1 MPSPRASRRPRTGRR
16 VGVRPGAL
24 LLLFVVLA
32 ALLPVPVLE
41 VGAAGRGAA
50 LRRPVYPGYR
60 FALRY
65 EHSLF
70 EVPVT
75 EAFEVDLWGRLV
87 LHEVVAPDERIAGYY
102 DIPGARVE
110 VLPGRTRLYGFRF
123 PYRGLAV
130 AATPV
135 GRRTYED
142 RTCRLPLGAVAGA
155 WGSATL
161 RVRPVPLG
169 LSLYWLGRGTADCAT
184 ARAP

>member
-1 MPSPRASRRPRTGRR
+1 MSSRTVSRRPRTGRR
-16 VGVRPGAL
+16 VGLRPGAL
-24 LLLFVVLA
+24 LLLFGLLA

-41 VGAAGRGAA
+41 LGGPDRGPPV
-50 LRRPVYPGYR
+50 RRLVYPGYR

-70 EVPVT
+70 DVPVT

-87 LHEVVAPDERIAGYY
+87 LHEVVAPDERVAGYY
-102 DIPGARVE
+102 DIPAARAE
-110 VLPGRTRLYGFRF
+110 VVPGRTRLHGFRF
-123 PYRGLAV
+123 PYRQLVV

-135 GRRTYED
+135 GHRTYED
-142 RTCRLPLGAVAGA
+142 RTCRLPLEAVAGA

-161 RVRPVPLG
+161 RVRLVPFG

-184 ARAP
+184 GKTS